1 MRNIFFALFLMMT
14 VTCDVM
20 AQYADLGDSVRFR
33 IGYATTFMREYGQK
47 SGCDEMTIL
56 DIGSRKSVFYS
67 VKNNRSYELIDSMHR
82 NGISP
87 HAYIDIVSQHGYK
100 GPRITY
106 YVLKDHSS
114 VNSLTYYSSCSS
126 MFQSEENMT
135 SLPWCFADGD
145 TIVCGYPCKKAMMT
159 YRGREWTAW
168 YALDIPVSEG
178 PWKLR
183 GLPGLILCAYES
195 EGVFRFDCNGISNGN
210 GEEMRMVDVKTIKC
224 TPEKMIEMERMLVE
238 DPDVLYGLIHGQ
250 RIYTF
255 DKDGK
260 LMDYSDKKACLKER
274 KID

>member
-14 VTCDVM
+14 VACDVM
-20 AQYADLGDSVRFR
+20 AQYVGLDDSVRFR
-33 IGYATTFMREYGQK
+33 IGYATTFKDEY
-47 SGCDEMTIL
+47 SWNSRCDEMTVL
-56 DIGSRKSVFYS
+56 DIGSRKSLFYS
-67 VKNNRSYELIDSMHR
+67 VKKNRSHELKDSILR

-87 HAYIDIVSQHGYK
+87 YAYLDISAQHGYK
-100 GPRITY
+100 GACISY
-106 YVLKDHSS
+106 YVQKDYSP
-114 VNSLTYYSSCSS
+114 VNKVTYYSQCLS
-126 MFQSEENMT
+126 MFQSEEDMT
-135 SLPWCFADGD
+135 HLPWSFADGD
-145 TIVCGYPCKKAMMT
+145 TIVCGYPCKKATMS

-210 GEEMRMVDVKTIKC
+210 GEEMRMIDVKTIKC
-224 TPEKMIEMERMLVE
+224 TPEKMIEMERMSEE